1 MSEQVITSYTGR
13 FLSDITTAMMND
25 SFKLKRPVQSVSLTS
40 YVVSYSVK
48 YAAIVIFG
56 EEKTNEPGT

>member
-1 MSEQVITSYTGR
+1 MSEQIITSYKGHC
-13 FLSDITTAMMND
+13 LSDITTAMMND

-56 EEKTNEPGT
+56 EEKTNE